1 MPSILGKAILVP
13 PPSILGEAI
22 LVPPPSVLGE
32 AILVPPPPSLGRPL
46 MAFPFHESHTGALH
60 PWDGHTGAFPS
71 LLGKAPNG
79 LPLLLGKAP
88 DGLPL
93 RHGYLFVLI
102 CPLATTENFCHNN

>member
-1 MPSILGKAILVP
+1 MSR
-13 PPSILGEAI
+13 
-22 LVPPPSVLGE
+22 
-32 AILVPPPPSLGRPL
+32 SL
-46 MAFPFHESHTGALH
+46 M
-60 PWDGHTGAFPS
+60 AFPS

-102 CPLATTENFCHNN
+102 CPLATTEIFAITTED